1 MQTIGAT
8 LLGIKRCSLG
18 RVWLAAHDGP
28 SVHGLLYLAA
38 VQLRTCQR
46 CAPSAGRPGAVAL
59 PMPPVPQVISTVRP
73 AIGSLWTCSMLVW
86 FGARSPCSRCLD
98 AQPWPGCRR
107 RSWLCGGRDRFL
119 PQKVLAAVAGMSAVL
134 ASV

>member
-8 LLGIKRCSLG
+8 LLGIKRCNLG

-46 CAPSAGRPGAVAL
+46 C
-59 PMPPVPQVISTVRP
+59 VPQRGQAQSGRLADASSASGDQHCPAGHRP
-73 AIGSLWTCSMLVW
+73 AVDLCFMLVW
-86 FGARSPCSRCLD
+86 FGACRTKVALFEMSGRPALARMSR
-98 AQPWPGCRR
+98 
-107 RSWLCGGRDRFL
+107 
-119 PQKVLAAVAGMSAVL
+119 AVL
-134 ASV
+134 AVWRLR

>member
-46 CAPSAGRPGAVAL
+46 CAPNAGRSRAVAL

-73 AIGSLWTCSMLVW
+73 AIGPLWTCSMLVS
-86 FGARSPCSRCLD
+86 FGACRTKVALFEMPGRPALARMSR
-98 AQPWPGCRR
+98 
-107 RSWLCGGRDRFL
+107 
-119 PQKVLAAVAGMSAVL
+119 AVL
-134 ASV
+134 TVWRPR